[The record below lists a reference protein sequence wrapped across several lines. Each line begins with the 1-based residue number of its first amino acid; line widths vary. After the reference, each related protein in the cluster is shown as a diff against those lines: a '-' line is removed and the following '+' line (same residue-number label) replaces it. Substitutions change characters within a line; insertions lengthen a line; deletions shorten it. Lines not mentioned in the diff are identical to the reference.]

1 MLLTIHLFL
10 LTFICVEYLPVL
22 MAVHRMHAGARKG
35 LRAPGI
41 EGRDGWAVVLR
52 LSDQPVLL
60 NCWAL
65 SLYLFFLPFL
75 FP

>member
-22 MAVHRMHAGARKG
+22 MTVHHMHAGARKG

-41 EGRDGWAVVLR
+41 GGTDGWAVVLR
-52 LSDQPVLL
+52 L
-60 NCWAL
+60 WAINQSSWTAQL
-65 SLYLFFLPFL
+65 CL
-75 FP
+75 